1 MIRFKIAGDLK
12 SPSDD
17 RDGRS
22 YQGWATSHACDQR
35 ALCALLRQGYEGFFC
50 LSSALVPEKF
60 NLEAWTKPEA
70 LTLADFDQ
78 PRGAGGEC
86 FHIGAFGH
94 EEHLVEGDRREV

>member
-1 MIRFKIAGDLK
+1 MERATLK
-12 SPSDD
+12 RHSTTGPAKS
-17 RDGRS
+17 RGR
-22 YQGWATSHACDQR
+22 Y
-35 ALCALLRQGYEGFFC
+35 YEGQESVVPTKAG
-50 LSSALVPEKF
+50 LRPTLVTKE
-60 NLEAWTKPEA
+60 LYVQAGAEAEA